1 MNNATVS
8 MTSLLDF
15 IHSMSLSASNKKWLA
30 DRLYEETKSETV
42 DKKEKEDWPKLSKED
57 LVLSPEVM
65 KLVED
70 ITPLPEDFDY
80 DKARLEYYSATS
92 EKADCIITRN
102 KKDFATS
109 DIDIYEPTEF
119 LQILTAK

>member
-1 MNNATVS
+1 MVGTLDINNATVS

-80 DKARLEYYSATS
+80 DKARLECLT
-92 EKADCIITRN
+92 
-102 KKDFATS
+102 KK
-109 DIDIYEPTEF
+109 YG
-119 LQILTAK
+119 L

>member
-30 DRLYEETKSETV
+30 DRLYEETKSET
-42 DKKEKEDWPKLSKED
+42 
-57 LVLSPEVM
+57 
-65 KLVED
+65 
-70 ITPLPEDFDY
+70 
-80 DKARLEYYSATS
+80 AG
-92 EKADCIITRN
+92 
-102 KKDFATS
+102 
-109 DIDIYEPTEF
+109 IDIYEPTEF